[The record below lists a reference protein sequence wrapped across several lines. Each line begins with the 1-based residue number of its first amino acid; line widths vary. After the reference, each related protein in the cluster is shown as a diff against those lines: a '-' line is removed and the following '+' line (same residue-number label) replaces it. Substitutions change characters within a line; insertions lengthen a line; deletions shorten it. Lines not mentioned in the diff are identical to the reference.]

1 MEDSNDS
8 EGGGV
13 TPQLLSKRFLLLTE
27 VRPGGMGVVQKAADL
42 KTSQFAAIKRVS
54 AAGDQLRGRTSFSR
68 EVEAISRLDHPNIV
82 KFLLVDQDADGQW
95 FLALSSAMSG
105 RRQPD

>member
-27 VRPGGMGVVQKAADL
+27 VRRGGMGVVQKAADL
-42 KTSQFAAIKRVS
+42 KTSQFAAIKRV
-54 AAGDQLRGRTSFSR
+54 R
-68 EVEAISRLDHPNIV
+68 AISCAEEHRLVAKSRQSAGSTIRI
-82 KFLLVDQDADGQW
+82 
-95 FLALSSAMSG
+95 SSNFSW
-105 RRQPD
+105 